1 VELLLDHAAASQAF
15 RAWWCR
21 AVRAQAMAA
30 LQAMGFNAEDC
41 GVALDAAVG
50 AGCSGSSTHACVER
64 ACELLVEAAEHKAE
78 PAARGAAEA
87 PRRRSPRRSAG
98 CDLEPEPE
106 IAASAEGCDLEPE
119 PEIAAPAEGNY
130 YVGDAD
136 CSLAD
141 SESSRDDY

>member
-1 VELLLDHAAASQAF
+1 M
-15 RAWWCR
+15 
-21 AVRAQAMAA
+21 VRAQAMAA
-30 LQAMGFNAEDC
+30 LQAMGFKAEEC
-41 GVALDAAVG
+41 GVALDAAD
-50 AGCSGSSTHACVER
+50 GSSTHACVEH

-98 CDLEPEPE
+98 CHLEPEPE

-119 PEIAAPAEGNY
+119 PEIAASAEGNY
-130 YVGDAD
+130 YVGDAN

>member
-1 VELLLDHAAASQAF
+1 MEQLLDHAVASKAF
-15 RAWWCR
+15 RIWWCR

-30 LQAMGFNAEDC
+30 LQAMGFNAEEC

-87 PRRRSPRRSAG
+87 PRRRSPRRPAG

-106 IAASAEGCDLEPE
+106 IAAS
-119 PEIAAPAEGNY
+119 AEGNY

>member
-1 VELLLDHAAASQAF
+1 MYHAAASQAF

-30 LQAMGFNAEDC
+30 LQAMGFKAEEC

-50 AGCSGSSTHACVER
+50 SSTHACVEH

-87 PRRRSPRRSAG
+87 PRRRSPRRPAG

-106 IAASAEGCDLEPE
+106 IAAS
-119 PEIAAPAEGNY
+119 AEGNY

-141 SESSRDDY
+141 SESSGDDY

>member
-1 VELLLDHAAASQAF
+1 MVEQLLDVAAASRAF

-30 LQAMGFNAEDC
+30 LQAMGFKTEEC
-41 GVALDAAVG
+41 GVALDTAV
-50 AGCSGSSTHACVER
+50 GSSTHACVEHT
-64 ACELLVEAAEHKAE
+64 CELLVDAAEHKAE

-87 PRRRSPRRSAG
+87 PRRRSSRRPAG

-106 IAASAEGCDLEPE
+106 IAV
-119 PEIAAPAEGNY
+119 PAGGNY

-136 CSLAD
+136 CSPPCLC
-141 SESSRDDY
+141 

>member
-1 VELLLDHAAASQAF
+1 M
-15 RAWWCR
+15 
-21 AVRAQAMAA
+21 RAQAMAA
-30 LQAMGFNAEDC
+30 LQAMGFNAEEC

-50 AGCSGSSTHACVER
+50 SSTHACVEH

-87 PRRRSPRRSAG
+87 PRRRSPRRPAG

-106 IAASAEGCDLEPE
+106 IAAS
-119 PEIAAPAEGNY
+119 AEGNY

>member
-1 VELLLDHAAASQAF
+1 
-15 RAWWCR
+15 
-21 AVRAQAMAA
+21 MAA
-30 LQAMGFNAEDC
+30 LQGMGFDAEEC

-50 AGCSGSSTHACVER
+50 SSTHACVEH

-87 PRRRSPRRSAG
+87 PRRRSPWRPAG
-98 CDLEPEPE
+98 CDLEPK
-106 IAASAEGCDLEPE
+106 
-119 PEIAAPAEGNY
+119 PEIAAPVGGNY

-136 CSLAD
+136 CGPAD